1 MSYLYSL
8 VARLFTSEQKDETES
23 IISHEHLNSSTEPVN
38 SETVSETIT
47 RIETASDQTKIVEL
61 NRLVARLENRLLE
74 AHNMNEKLQEYA
86 DNLIKEK
93 IAIETKYV
101 KECERTRVLRD
112 RFLILRDRFLKEPDV
127 TTLFAGLD
135 NMTINQF
142 KNVIPKMDLS
152 EFSELTSKDKY
163 FNACMFMLVR
173 KFNANNPHNTNEF
186 IDYVLNNDSLTV
198 SVREYLNSNENI
210 ATVKRELCDFY
221 DFAKMFAD

>member
-8 VARLFTSEQKDETES
+8 VARLFTSEQHDNMDVRIVEPES
-23 IISHEHLNSSTEPVN
+23 SIPTEPVHN
-38 SETVSETIT
+38 IETVNETIT
-47 RIETASDQTKIVEL
+47 RIETASDETKITEL

-93 IAIETKYV
+93 LAIETKYV
-101 KECERTRVLRD
+101 KECERTRVLRE
-112 RFLILRDRFLKEPDV
+112 RFLREPDV

-152 EFSELTSKDKY
+152 EFSDLTSKDKY

-173 KFNANNPHNTNEF
+173 KFNAKNAHNTNEF

-198 SVREYLNSNENI
+198 SVREYLNNNENI

-221 DFAKMFAD
+221 EFAKMFAD

>member
-1 MSYLYSL
+1 MK
-8 VARLFTSEQKDETES
+8 A
-23 IISHEHLNSSTEPVN
+23 
-38 SETVSETIT
+38 
-47 RIETASDQTKIVEL
+47 RIETVPYDVKITEL
-61 NRLVARLENRLLE
+61 NRLVARLEVRLLE
-74 AHNMNEKLQEYA
+74 AHSMNEKLQEYA

-93 IAIETKYV
+93 LAIETKYAR
-101 KECERTRVLRD
+101 ECEKNHLLRE
-112 RFLILRDRFLKEPDV
+112 RFLKEPDV

-152 EFSELTSKDKY
+152 EFSDLTTKDKY

-173 KFNANNPHNTNEF
+173 KFNAKNPHNTNEF

-221 DFAKMFAD
+221 EFAKMFAD

>member
-8 VARLFTSEQKDETES
+8 VARLFTSEQKDNMDVMIVQPPE
-23 IISHEHLNSSTEPVN
+23 EPVN
-38 SETVSETIT
+38 NDTETVDETRA
-47 RIETASDQTKIVEL
+47 RIETVPDETKITEL
-61 NRLVARLENRLLE
+61 NRLVARLEIRLLE

-93 IAIETKYV
+93 LAIEMKYS
-101 KECERTRVLRD
+101 KECERNRVLRE
-112 RFLILRDRFLKEPDV
+112 RFLREPDV

-152 EFSELTSKDKY
+152 EFSDLTTKDKY

-173 KFNANNPHNTNEF
+173 KFNAKNPHNTNEF

-198 SVREYLNSNENI
+198 SVREYLNNNMNI
-210 ATVKRELCDFY
+210 ATVKKELCDFY
-221 DFAKMFAD
+221 EFAKMFAD

>member
-8 VARLFTSEQKDETES
+8 VARLFTSEQHDNMDVRIVEPES
-23 IISHEHLNSSTEPVN
+23 SIPTEPIHN
-38 SETVSETIT
+38 IETVNETIT
-47 RIETASDQTKIVEL
+47 RIETASDETKITEL
-61 NRLVARLENRLLE
+61 NRLVTRLENRLLE
-74 AHNMNEKLQEYA
+74 AHSMNEKLQEYA

-93 IAIETKYV
+93 LAIETKYV
-101 KECERTRVLRD
+101 KECERTRVLRE
-112 RFLILRDRFLKEPDV
+112 RFLREPDV

-152 EFSELTSKDKY
+152 EFSDLTSKDKY

-173 KFNANNPHNTNEF
+173 KFNAKNAHNTNEF
-186 IDYVLNNDSLTV
+186 IEYVLNNDSLTV
-198 SVREYLNSNENI
+198 SVREYLNNNENI

-221 DFAKMFAD
+221 EFAKMFAD

>member
-8 VARLFTSEQKDETES
+8 VARLFTSEQHDNMDVRIVEPES
-23 IISHEHLNSSTEPVN
+23 SIPTEPIHN
-38 SETVSETIT
+38 IETVNETIT
-47 RIETASDQTKIVEL
+47 RIETASDETKITEL
-61 NRLVARLENRLLE
+61 NRLVTRLENRLLE

-93 IAIETKYV
+93 LAIETKYV
-101 KECERTRVLRD
+101 KECERTRVLRE
-112 RFLILRDRFLKEPDV
+112 RFLREPDV

-152 EFSELTSKDKY
+152 EFSDLTSKDKY

-173 KFNANNPHNTNEF
+173 KFNAKNAHNTNEF
-186 IDYVLNNDSLTV
+186 IEYVLNNDSLTV
-198 SVREYLNSNENI
+198 SVREYLNNNENI

-221 DFAKMFAD
+221 EFAKMFAD

>member
-8 VARLFTSEQKDETES
+8 VARLFTSEQKDNMDVMIVQPPE
-23 IISHEHLNSSTEPVN
+23 EPVN
-38 SETVSETIT
+38 NDTETVDETRA
-47 RIETASDQTKIVEL
+47 RIETVPDETKITEL
-61 NRLVARLENRLLE
+61 NRLVARLEIRLLE

-93 IAIETKYV
+93 LAIEMKYS
-101 KECERTRVLRD
+101 KECERNRVLRE
-112 RFLILRDRFLKEPDV
+112 RFLREPDV

-152 EFSELTSKDKY
+152 EFSDLTTKDKY

-173 KFNANNPHNTNEF
+173 KFNAKNPHNTNEF

-198 SVREYLNSNENI
+198 SVREYLNNNQNI

-221 DFAKMFAD
+221 EFAKMFAD

>member
-8 VARLFTSEQKDETES
+8 VARLFTSEQKDNMDVRIVEPES
-23 IISHEHLNSSTEPVN
+23 SIPTEPVN
-38 SETVSETIT
+38 NMVNETIT
-47 RIETASDQTKIVEL
+47 RIESESDETKITEL
-61 NRLVARLENRLLE
+61 NRLVARLETRLQE
-74 AHNMNEKLQEYA
+74 AYNMNEKLQEYA

-93 IAIETKYV
+93 MVIEAKYV
-101 KECERTRVLRD
+101 KECEKTRVLRE
-112 RFLILRDRFLKEPDV
+112 RFLREPDV

-152 EFSELTSKDKY
+152 EFSDLTTKDKY

-173 KFNANNPHNTNEF
+173 KFNAKNAHNTNEF

-221 DFAKMFAD
+221 EFAKMFAE

>member
-8 VARLFTSEQKDETES
+8 VARLFTSDQQDNMDVRIVEPES
-23 IISHEHLNSSTEPVN
+23 SIPTEPVHN
-38 SETVSETIT
+38 IETVNETIT
-47 RIETASDQTKIVEL
+47 RIETEPDETKITEL
-61 NRLVARLENRLLE
+61 NRLVARLETRLLE
-74 AHNMNEKLQEYA
+74 AHSMNEKLQEYA

-93 IAIETKYV
+93 LAIETKYV
-101 KECERTRVLRD
+101 KECERTRVLRE
-112 RFLILRDRFLKEPDV
+112 RFLREPDV

-135 NMTINQF
+135 HMTINQF

-152 EFSELTSKDKY
+152 EFSDLTSKDKY

-173 KFNANNPHNTNEF
+173 KFNAKNPHNTNEF
-186 IDYVLNNDSLTV
+186 IEYVLNNDSLTV

-221 DFAKMFAD
+221 EFAKMFAD

>member
-8 VARLFTSEQKDETES
+8 VARLFTSEQKDNMDVMIIEPES
-23 IISHEHLNSSTEPVN
+23 SIPTEPVN
-38 SETVSETIT
+38 NMVNETIT
-47 RIETASDQTKIVEL
+47 RIETEPDETKITEL
-61 NRLVARLENRLLE
+61 NRLVARLETRLQE
-74 AHNMNEKLQEYA
+74 AYNMNEKLQEYS

-93 IAIETKYV
+93 MAIEAKYV
-101 KECERTRVLRD
+101 KECERTRVLRE
-112 RFLILRDRFLKEPDV
+112 RFLREPDV

-152 EFSELTSKDKY
+152 EFSDLTTKDKY

-173 KFNANNPHNTNEF
+173 KFNAKNPHNTNEF

-221 DFAKMFAD
+221 EFAKMFAD

>member
-8 VARLFTSEQKDETES
+8 VARLFTSEQKDNMDVMIVQPPE
-23 IISHEHLNSSTEPVN
+23 EPVN
-38 SETVSETIT
+38 NDTETVDETRA
-47 RIETASDQTKIVEL
+47 RIETVPDETKITEL
-61 NRLVARLENRLLE
+61 NRLVSRLEIRLLE

-93 IAIETKYV
+93 LAIEMKYS
-101 KECERTRVLRD
+101 KECERNRVLRE
-112 RFLILRDRFLKEPDV
+112 RFLKEPDV

-152 EFSELTSKDKY
+152 EFSDLTTKDKY

-173 KFNANNPHNTNEF
+173 KFNSKNAHNSNEF

-198 SVREYLNSNENI
+198 SVREYLNNNQNI
-210 ATVKRELCDFY
+210 ALVKKELCDFY
-221 DFAKMFAD
+221 EFAKMFAD

>member
-1 MSYLYSL
+1 MD
-8 VARLFTSEQKDETES
+8 VMIVQPPE
-23 IISHEHLNSSTEPVN
+23 EPVN
-38 SETVSETIT
+38 NDTETVDETRA
-47 RIETASDQTKIVEL
+47 RIETVPDETKITEL
-61 NRLVARLENRLLE
+61 NRLVSRLEIRLLE

-93 IAIETKYV
+93 LAIEMKYS
-101 KECERTRVLRD
+101 KECERNRVLRE
-112 RFLILRDRFLKEPDV
+112 RFLKEPDV

-152 EFSELTSKDKY
+152 EFSDLTTKDKY

-173 KFNANNPHNTNEF
+173 KFNSKNAHNSNEF

-198 SVREYLNSNENI
+198 SVREYLNNNQNI
-210 ATVKRELCDFY
+210 ALVKKELCDFY
-221 DFAKMFAD
+221 EFAKMFAD